1 MIFCLRINRP
11 SFLSIRALL
20 CLSILLLLPGCN
32 KKSENEA
39 AYSAPVNNETQ
50 PVVDQEDKSP
60 AASSP
65 EEPAFDGEGLS
76 LQEIFEMERYYDII
90 LWISDPDND
99 SYFGEIIRRDSEWL
113 ASYSGHFIRLNINEI
128 QYEYDAAVF
137 LVDRWAEVPLEDGSY
152 RKSDISHYSISVNR
166 SDLIAAVNKVETGE
180 DIDAHVPA
188 DTVRLRLN
196 ETPAEEET
204 EEPVDIAQLNLR
216 ELFKEEWP
224 YDVELSIYFI
234 NIDYDIFF
242 GSFTLRD
249 SRWLV
254 TPDTEVEFLDIID
267 IQHQEGRAKFLFDRW
282 VERPLEDGTLKV
294 TPRERHRFF
303 VDRST
308 VIDAMNEVE
317 SGSADKAVIR
327 VEAVSDDMLTPA
339 QKGALAQGNIEQI
352 KQFLD
357 QGTQVN
363 ARDGEGITALMIA
376 SYHGQKSVVN
386 MLIELGADIN
396 ASEYVDGR
404 TALIDASISGQI
416 EMVKLLL
423 DRGADINAKNL
434 EGWTALMA
442 AVENKH
448 NDIVAL
454 LMERGAYL
462 DSRNNDGGTALTVA
476 FTAYNFDAMFM
487 LQEAGAGE

>member
-20 CLSILLLLPGCN
+20 WLSILLLLPGCN
-32 KKSENEA
+32 KKLENEA

-152 RKSDISHYSISVNR
+152 RKSDISHYSISVKR

-180 DIDAHVPA
+180 DIDAYVPA

-224 YDVELSIYFI
+224 YDVELSIYLT
-234 NIDYDIFF
+234 DYDSFL

-254 TPDTEVEFLDIID
+254 TAEIEVEFLDIID
-267 IQHQEGRAKFLFDRW
+267 IQHQEDRAKFLFDTW
-282 VERPLEDGTLKV
+282 IERPLEDGTLKV

-303 VDRST
+303 VDRSA

-327 VEAVSDDMLTPA
+327 VEAVSNDRLTDA
-339 QKGALAQGNIEQI
+339 QYDALVEGNIEEVE
-352 KQFLD
+352 QFLD
-357 QGTQVN
+357 EGTN
-363 ARDGEGITALMIA
+363 IEAFALEGLTPMHLAVRYANEPLI
-376 SYHGQKSVVN
+376 N
-386 MLIELGADIN
+386 MLLSRGADIN
-396 ASEYVDGR
+396 ANLTFEGQ
-404 TALIDASISGQI
+404 TPLMNASINGQI

-434 EGWTALMA
+434 EGWTALME

-476 FTAYNFDAMFM
+476 VTAYNFDAMFM